1 MSWSRSLTAAGR
13 QAAKHF
19 RYRSL
24 GGSKGIIVLDKSLR
38 GRQLALRPS
47 MLKFKAYFDDKK
59 TSAYVLHIAESFSR
73 PGTLHL
79 STFAMTGRLSA
90 APLMR
95 EFETP
100 PLTEVLSDPADRPL
114 VSALEDLGIA
124 PKVFLGL
131 QEFAIEDL
139 LQEKTSLLGALSLLR
154 RYE

>member
-1 MSWSRSLTAAGR
+1 M
-13 QAAKHF
+13 
-19 RYRSL
+19 
-24 GGSKGIIVLDKSLR
+24 LDKSLQ

-79 STFAMTGRLSA
+79 STFAMIGRLGGVIRA
-90 APLMR
+90 TCAR
-95 EFETP
+95 VGRT
-100 PLTEVLSDPADRPL
+100 LTEVLSDPADRPL

-139 LQEKTSLLGALSLLR
+139 LQEKTFVARRPFAAPPLRVSAPRSCSALRKHS
-154 RYE
+154 